1 MCSCTWPRLL
11 RSDGGLGNSLPT
23 AFPRLSTQQ
32 VKPTSPP
39 VSLAHAVSSGP
50 YNFASAVLRV
60 DQDHCL
66 GRQRL
71 RRGSPPG
78 GKVAPKDV
86 GRVGARTGGK
96 RAPKKIYAPAR
107 ITRRI
112 TGVPAELRGAKV
124 PRSAPPRREGPAR
137 PAEAGQ
143 LFRSA
148 PATDPDPRA
157 CSHAV
162 TTDADAPDAATN
174 GMRLDAGVARLS
186 RCARPVR
193 R

>member
-1 MCSCTWPRLL
+1 MADWAIPM
-11 RSDGGLGNSLPT
+11 PT

-32 VKPTSPP
+32 VKPTGPP

-66 GRQRL
+66 GRQSL

-86 GRVGARTGGK
+86 GRVGARPDGK
-96 RAPKKIYAPAR
+96 RAPEKIYAPAR

-124 PRSAPPRREGPAR
+124 PRSAPPSREGPVVILGI
-137 PAEAGQ
+137 EG
-143 LFRSA
+143 
-148 PATDPDPRA
+148 PD
-157 CSHAV
+157 V
-162 TTDADAPDAATN
+162 EV
-174 GMRLDAGVARLS
+174 LDAVASVHVVQGSAALAEGPAQQAPS
-186 RCARPVR
+186 VPA
-193 R
+193 